1 MVESRRKIPGHK
13 SGFRCATPTDETMIQ
28 LLGGQA
34 YDGVTFTNDQIR
46 SLYSSYGHTYY
57 DKDEV
62 EKDLV
67 TQWEK
72 NCANLR
78 EKHAE
83 AVKKRM
89 WVTKLELP
97 KRPDAEAVQ
106 SHINWMMAG
115 SQVNMFKHVKCD
127 GLRAMAYLA
136 KFLEKGEDPVKL
148 IANMA
153 IDAGFDAEVWE
164 DEDEGL

>member
-1 MVESRRKIPGHK
+1 MSEFTRKYPGEK

-28 LLGGQA
+28 LLGGQP
-34 YDGVTFTNDQIR
+34 YDCVTFTNDQVR

-57 DKDEV
+57 DKAEV

-67 TQWEK
+67 GKWEE
-72 NCANLR
+72 NCAHLR
-78 EKHAE
+78 EKYAE

-97 KRPDAEAVQ
+97 KRPDDETVQ
-106 SHINWMMAG
+106 GHINWLMAG
-115 SQVNMFKHVKCD
+115 SQINMFKHVKCD
-127 GLRAMAYLA
+127 GLRVMAYLA
-136 KFLEKGEDPVKL
+136 KFLEVGEDPVKL

-153 IDAGFDAEVWE
+153 VDAGFDAEVWE
-164 DEDEGL
+164 DEDEDL